1 MCVGAA
7 GLIGL
12 EVFLHHPQS
21 QFGEPHSTRPTS
33 LVTRVVLTLPTNQT
47 DERGTRTGWRS
58 AAAVR
63 CTVVSKKP
71 TENKFTQSYFT
82 SLSIKVSAYSHI

>member
-1 MCVGAA
+1 MVCAFVGAA

-47 DERGTRTGWRS
+47 DERGAPAGAVLQLCGAQWLQKAKTRR
-58 AAAVR
+58 
-63 CTVVSKKP
+63 K
-71 TENKFTQSYFT
+71 
-82 SLSIKVSAYSHI
+82 